1 MLQEHKRKQDFFK
14 KKKTVW
20 PKGINYNLT
29 RWMHIEL

>member
-1 MLQEHKRKQDFFK
+1 MLQEHKSKQDF
-14 KKKTVW
+14 KKTVW